1 MQPKNS
7 IEPMKIPDRGRH
19 LDMEVFINRILN
31 YRYHWHETKYEVT
44 TVLRGRAIY
53 SRGGE
58 AVELG
63 EDDLVVIEPLMGHA
77 SLALEKGTLTMTA
90 YFDMAATAGLAEAGS
105 ILSFGTYR
113 CDGANRHE
121 ERFRLLRATVA
132 DIILSAIDTSP
143 LARDALAC
151 HSGLLLP
158 ALMAHFEPT
167 SRPDSRRGELSPI
180 SASAIVD
187 FLEAHYMDKVSLEA
201 LAAYTGYNRTYLSTF
216 FKTNTGLNFH
226 DYLTRIRLKHSL
238 SDLAYTDKQMTAI
251 ALDNGFPDLKTFT
264 AVFKSNFHTT
274 PSAYRQTVQGV
285 EKAESV
291 DSRILLDP
299 HDPFVLAKLSSYSQ
313 RGLAAPPM
321 L

>member
-19 LDMEVFINRILN
+19 LNMEVFINRILN

-90 YFDMAATAGLAEAGS
+90 YF
-105 ILSFGTYR
+105 
-113 CDGANRHE
+113 
-121 ERFRLLRATVA
+121 
-132 DIILSAIDTSP
+132 
-143 LARDALAC
+143 
-151 HSGLLLP
+151 
-158 ALMAHFEPT
+158 
-167 SRPDSRRGELSPI
+167 
-180 SASAIVD
+180 
-187 FLEAHYMDKVSLEA
+187 
-201 LAAYTGYNRTYLSTF
+201 GYNRTYLSTF

-238 SDLAYTDKQMTAI
+238 SDLAYTDKHIGLQTDRPGSGEGRERRQPPTARSVRSLLPCQ
-251 ALDNGFPDLKTFT
+251 ALQLQPAG
-264 AVFKSNFHTT
+264 S
-274 PSAYRQTVQGV
+274 GV
-285 EKAESV
+285 MS
-291 DSRILLDP
+291 
-299 HDPFVLAKLSSYSQ
+299 
-313 RGLAAPPM
+313 APPM
-321 L
+321 V